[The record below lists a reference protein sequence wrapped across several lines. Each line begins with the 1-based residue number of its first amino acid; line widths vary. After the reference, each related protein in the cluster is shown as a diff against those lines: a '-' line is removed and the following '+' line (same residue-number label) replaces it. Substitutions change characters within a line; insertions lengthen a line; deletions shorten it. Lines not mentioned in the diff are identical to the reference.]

1 MTSDI
6 SSSDFVKN
14 AILFNDASDVVKNAH
29 LYVSEKYNDIL
40 ALEKSIASLNAM
52 FVDLSTL
59 TEYQGD
65 LLNSIETQV
74 FTSSE
79 YIEKGNEELEEAVGY
94 QISVRQKQLCLFF
107 LVLFLLGGIS
117 VFVCFLK
124 GAF

>member
-1 MTSDI
+1 MTSDM

-29 LYVSEKYNDIL
+29 IYVSEKYNDIL
-40 ALEKSIASLNAM
+40 SLEKSIASLNAM

-74 FTSSE
+74 FTSSD
-79 YIEKGNEELEEAVGY
+79 YIEKANEELV
-94 QISVRQKQLCLFF
+94 IV
-107 LVLFLLGGIS
+107 LLGGIS
-117 VFVCFLK
+117 VFVCFVK
-124 GAF
+124 GIF